1 MKEMRLKWIS
11 NPPDRAGWWWT
22 RVPLRSKKMPYMVSI
37 VCIAKY
43 YGRLVIETRDHEAS
57 QYYYRH
63 HWDLERFSRR
73 PGREWA
79 GPIEEPEEVEC
90 DMGKS

>member
-1 MKEMRLKWIS
+1 MKWSKT
-11 NPPDRAGWWWT
+11 PPDRAGWWWT
-22 RVPLRSKKMPYMVSI
+22 RVPLRSKKMPFMVSV

-43 YGRLVIETRDHEAS
+43 YGRLVVETRDHEAS

-79 GPIEEPEEVEC
+79 GPIEEPEEAKC
-90 DMGKS
+90 ATDKS